1 MSFLEKVN
9 AFFAIAKESNFDIA
23 KIYAQ
28 DPNGLYAA
36 LLVVLVTVL
45 VILFFIRRSIKI
57 SSAVKLVSNIQNSN
71 DFDEYDSS
79 LTKLASEL
87 PKRGP
92 RLANSINAQKN
103 DILQKELRLLKDF
116 NIKDK
121 INKYKQISAQ
131 YALIAQNSKKF
142 KIDDLTSFYEEKSK
156 TLLDEN
162 LNAEIIEYS
171 NNTNFNENDVEFVNS
186 IVSYANS
193 TNNPEALLNP
203 LIEQINKFSY
213 SYNLDLFKFTKALD
227 KDNSVQVYKNCNEK
241 LKEAISSEDKRVSNV
256 ILAYMLENDEKE
268 EVYSYITNLK
278 SATYLQDLYHNF
290 FAKTEDIDVD
300 LAFVANETKI
310 TSDYSNHIDCQI
322 TDNWRDLT
330 YINHI
335 INSPRVLETIGH
347 ISYRNVLER
356 IERLEKDE
364 ETNKAITE
372 ALQIARRAETIANE
386 AKEIARQ
393 K

>member
-1 MSFLEKVN
+1 MSFLEKIN
-9 AFFAIAKESNFDIA
+9 EFIAIAKESNFDIA

-28 DPNGLYAA
+28 DPNGVYAT
-36 LLVVLVTVL
+36 LL
-45 VILFFIRRSIKI
+45 VILLIVLIIVFFIRRSIKI

-71 DFDEYDSS
+71 DFDEYDSK
-79 LTKLASEL
+79 LTKLATEL

-103 DILQKELRLLKDF
+103 DILKRELDLLKDF

-131 YALIAQNSKKF
+131 YALISKNSKKF
-142 KIDDLTSFYEEKSK
+142 KINDLTSYYDEKST

-162 LNAEIIEYS
+162 LALEIKEYS
-171 NNTNFNENDVEFVNS
+171 ENTNFNENDVEFVNS
-186 IVSYANS
+186 IVSYAN
-193 TNNPEALLNP
+193 TRNEPESILNP
-203 LIEQINKFSY
+203 LINEINKFSY
-213 SYNLDLFKFTKALD
+213 SYNLDLFKFTRALT
-227 KDNSVQVYKNCNEK
+227 KISSQVYKNCNEK
-241 LKEAISSEDKRVSNV
+241 LNLAITSEEDRVSNV
-256 ILAYMLENDEKE
+256 ILSYMLENDEKE
-268 EVYSYITNLK
+268 SVYSYITNLK
-278 SATYLQDLYHNF
+278 SSIYLQDIYYEF
-290 FAKTEDIDVD
+290 FAKTEDIDLD

-310 TSDYSNHIDCQI
+310 SSDYSNHLDCKM

-335 INSPRVLETIGH
+335 IKSPRVLETIGH

-356 IERLEKDE
+356 LERLEKDE
-364 ETNKAITE
+364 EINQSVTE
-372 ALQIARRAETIANE
+372 ALQTARRAEAIAIE

>member
-1 MSFLEKVN
+1 MSFLEKV
-9 AFFAIAKESNFDIA
+9 KEFLALAQETNFDIA
-23 KIYAQ
+23 QMYAQNPNGIYAM
-28 DPNGLYAA
+28 
-36 LLVVLVTVL
+36 VLVL
-45 VILFFIRRSIKI
+45 LIILLIITFFIRRAAKI

-71 DFDEYDSS
+71 DFEDYDSK
-79 LTKLASEL
+79 LTKLATEL

-103 DILQKELRLLKDF
+103 DILEKELNLLKDF

-121 INKYKQISAQ
+121 ISRYKQISAQ
-131 YALIAQNSKKF
+131 YALISQNSKKY
-142 KIDDLTSFYEEKSK
+142 KMDDLTSYYEEKSK
-156 TLLDEN
+156 TLLSEN
-162 LNAEIIEYS
+162 LNDEIIEYS
-171 NNTNFNENDVEFVNS
+171 LNTNFNENDVEFVNS

-193 TNNPEALLNP
+193 TNEPEELLNT
-203 LIEQINKFSY
+203 LIEQINRFSY
-213 SYNLDLFKFTKALD
+213 SHNLELFKFIKALD
-227 KDNSVQVYKNCNEK
+227 KDNSIQVYKNCSEK
-241 LKEAISSEDKRVSNV
+241 LEKVLQSEDEKVSNV
-256 ILAYMLENDEKE
+256 ILSYMLDNDEKE
-268 EVYSYITNLK
+268 VVYSYISNLK
-278 SATYLQDLYHNF
+278 SSIYLQDLYYNF
-290 FAKTEDIDVD
+290 FAKTEDIDLD

-310 TSDYSNHIDCQI
+310 SSDYSSHIDAKI

-335 INSPRVLETIGH
+335 IKSPRVLETIGH

-364 ETNKAITE
+364 ETNKAISE
-372 ALQIARRAETIANE
+372 ALQIARRAEAIANE

>member
-28 DPNGLYAA
+28 DPNGVYAA
-36 LLVVLVTVL
+36 LLVVLVIVL

-142 KIDDLTSFYEEKSK
+142 KIDDLTSYYEEKSK

-162 LNAEIIEYS
+162 LNAEITEYS

-241 LKEAISSEDKRVSNV
+241 LKEAISSEDKRVSDV

>member
-9 AFFAIAKESNFDIA
+9 EFIAIAKESNFDIA

-28 DPNGLYAA
+28 DPNGVYAT
-36 LLVVLVTVL
+36 LL
-45 VILFFIRRSIKI
+45 VILLIVLIIVFFIRRSIKI

-71 DFDEYDSS
+71 DFDEYDSK
-79 LTKLASEL
+79 LTKLATEL

-103 DILQKELRLLKDF
+103 DILRRELDLLKDF

-131 YALIAQNSKKF
+131 YALISKNSKKF
-142 KIDDLTSFYEEKSK
+142 KINDLTSYYDEKST

-162 LNAEIIEYS
+162 LALEIKEYS
-171 NNTNFNENDVEFVNS
+171 ENTNFNENDVEFVNS
-186 IVSYANS
+186 IVSYAN
-193 TNNPEALLNP
+193 TRNEPESILNP
-203 LIEQINKFSY
+203 LINEINKFSY
-213 SYNLDLFKFTKALD
+213 SYNLDLFKFTRALSKD
-227 KDNSVQVYKNCNEK
+227 KSLQVYKNCNEK
-241 LKEAISSEDKRVSNV
+241 LNLTLTSEEDRVSNV
-256 ILAYMLENDEKE
+256 ILSYMLENDEKE
-268 EVYSYITNLK
+268 SVYSYITNLK
-278 SATYLQDLYHNF
+278 SSIYLQDIYYEF
-290 FAKTEDIDVD
+290 FAKTEDIDLD

-310 TSDYSNHIDCQI
+310 SSDYSDHIDCKI
-322 TDNWRDLT
+322 TGNWRDLT

-335 INSPRVLETIGH
+335 IKSPRVLETIGH

-356 IERLEKDE
+356 LERLEKDE
-364 ETNKAITE
+364 ENNKAITE
-372 ALQIARRAETIANE
+372 ALQIARRAEAIAIE

>member
-1 MSFLEKVN
+1 MSFLEKV
-9 AFFAIAKESNFDIA
+9 KEFLALAQETNFDIA
-23 KIYAQ
+23 QIFAQ
-28 DPNGLYAA
+28 NPNGVYA
-36 LLVVLVTVL
+36 TVL
-45 VILFFIRRSIKI
+45 VLLVILLIIVFFIRRAAKI

-71 DFDEYDSS
+71 DFDDYDSK
-79 LTKLASEL
+79 LTKLVTEL
-87 PKRGP
+87 PKRGQ

-103 DILQKELRLLKDF
+103 DILEKELNLLKDF

-121 INKYKQISAQ
+121 ISRYKQISAQ
-131 YALIAQNSKKF
+131 YALISTNSKKF
-142 KIDDLTSFYEEKSK
+142 KIDDLTSYYDEKSK
-156 TLLDEN
+156 TLLSEN
-162 LNAEIIEYS
+162 LANEITEYS
-171 NNTNFNENDVEFVNS
+171 LNTNFDENDVEFVNS

-193 TNNPEALLNP
+193 TEEPEALLNP
-203 LIEQINKFSY
+203 LIDQINRFSY
-213 SYNLDLFKFTKALD
+213 SHNLDLFKFTRALD
-227 KDNSVQVYKNCNEK
+227 KDKSVQLYKNCNEK
-241 LKEAISSEDKRVSNV
+241 LAQALSSEDEKVSNV
-256 ILAYMLENDEKE
+256 ILSYMLENDEKE

-278 SATYLQDLYHNF
+278 SSIYLQDLYYNF

-310 TSDYSNHIDCQI
+310 SSDYSNHIDCKI

-330 YINHI
+330 FINHI
-335 INSPRVLETIGH
+335 IKSPRVLETIGH

-364 ETNKAITE
+364 ETNKAISE
-372 ALQIARRAETIANE
+372 VLQVARRAEAIANE

>member
-28 DPNGLYAA
+28 DPNGVYAA
-36 LLVVLVTVL
+36 LLVVLVIVL
-45 VILFFIRRSIKI
+45 IIVFFIRRSMKI

-79 LTKLASEL
+79 LTKLATEL

-103 DILQKELRLLKDF
+103 DILQRELNLLKDF

-131 YALIAQNSKKF
+131 YALIAQNSKKY
-142 KIDDLTSFYEEKSK
+142 KMDDLTSYYEEKSK

-162 LNAEIIEYS
+162 LSAEISAYS
-171 NNTNFNENDVEFVNS
+171 ENTDFDENDVDFVNS
-186 IVSYANS
+186 IVSYANTTS
-193 TNNPEALLNP
+193 NPESLLNP

-213 SYNLDLFKFTKALD
+213 SYNLDLFKFTKALEKD
-227 KDNSVQVYKNCNEK
+227 KSGLVYKNCNEK
-241 LKEAISSEDKRVSNV
+241 LKEAITSQENRISNV
-256 ILAYMLENDEKE
+256 ILSYMLENDEKE
-268 EVYSYITNLK
+268 AVYSYITNLQ
-278 SATYLQDLYHNF
+278 SSTYLQDLYHNF
-290 FAKTEDIDVD
+290 FAKTEDIDLD

-310 TSDYSNHIDCQI
+310 QSDYSNHIDCQI

-335 INSPRVLETIGH
+335 IKSPRVLETIGH

-364 ETNKAITE
+364 ETNKAIAE
-372 ALQIARRAETIANE
+372 ALQVARRAETIANE

>member
-1 MSFLEKVN
+1 MSFLEKV
-9 AFFAIAKESNFDIA
+9 KEFLALAQETNFDIA
-23 KIYAQ
+23 QIFAQ
-28 DPNGLYAA
+28 NPNGVYA
-36 LLVVLVTVL
+36 TVL
-45 VILFFIRRSIKI
+45 VLLVILLIIVFFIRRAAKI

-71 DFDEYDSS
+71 DFDDYDSK
-79 LTKLASEL
+79 LTKLATEL
-87 PKRGP
+87 PKRGQ

-103 DILQKELRLLKDF
+103 DILEKELNLLKDF

-121 INKYKQISAQ
+121 ISRYKQISAQ
-131 YALIAQNSKKF
+131 YALISTNSKKF
-142 KIDDLTSFYEEKSK
+142 KIDDLTSYYDEKSK
-156 TLLDEN
+156 TLLSEN
-162 LNAEIIEYS
+162 LVNEITEYS
-171 NNTNFNENDVEFVNS
+171 LNTNFDENDVEFVNS

-193 TNNPEALLNP
+193 TEEPEALLNP
-203 LIEQINKFSY
+203 LIDQINRFSY
-213 SYNLDLFKFTKALD
+213 SHNLDLFKFTRALD
-227 KDNSVQVYKNCNEK
+227 KDKSVQVYKNCNEK
-241 LKEAISSEDKRVSNV
+241 LAQALSSEDEKVSNV
-256 ILAYMLENDEKE
+256 ILSYMLENDEKE

-278 SATYLQDLYHNF
+278 SSIYLQDLYYNF

-310 TSDYSNHIDCQI
+310 SSDYSNHIDCKI

-330 YINHI
+330 FINHI
-335 INSPRVLETIGH
+335 IKSPRVLETIGH

-364 ETNKAITE
+364 ETNKAISE
-372 ALQIARRAETIANE
+372 VLQVARRAEAIANE

>member
-28 DPNGLYAA
+28 DPNGVYAA
-36 LLVVLVTVL
+36 LLVVLVIVL
-45 VILFFIRRSIKI
+45 IIVFFIRRSMKI

-79 LTKLASEL
+79 LTKLATEL

-103 DILQKELRLLKDF
+103 DILQRELNLLKDF

-131 YALIAQNSKKF
+131 YALIAQNSKKY
-142 KIDDLTSFYEEKSK
+142 KMDDLTSYYEEKSK

-162 LNAEIIEYS
+162 LSAEISAYS
-171 NNTNFNENDVEFVNS
+171 ENTDFDENDVEFVNS
-186 IVSYANS
+186 IVSYANTTS
-193 TNNPEALLNP
+193 NPESLLNP

-213 SYNLDLFKFTKALD
+213 SYNLDLFKFTKALEKD
-227 KDNSVQVYKNCNEK
+227 KSGLVYKNCNEK
-241 LKEAISSEDKRVSNV
+241 LKEAITSQENRISNV
-256 ILAYMLENDEKE
+256 ILSYMLENDEKE
-268 EVYSYITNLK
+268 AVYSYITNLQ
-278 SATYLQDLYHNF
+278 SSTYLQDLYHNF
-290 FAKTEDIDVD
+290 FAKTEDIDLD

-310 TSDYSNHIDCQI
+310 QSDYSNHIDCQI

-335 INSPRVLETIGH
+335 IKSPRVLETIGH

-364 ETNKAITE
+364 ETNKAIAE
-372 ALQIARRAETIANE
+372 ALQVARRAETIANE

>member
-1 MSFLEKVN
+1 MSFLEKV
-9 AFFAIAKESNFDIA
+9 KEFLALAQQSNFDIA

-28 DPNGLYAA
+28 DPNGVYA
-36 LLVVLVTVL
+36 VVLVLLLVL
-45 VILFFIRRSIKI
+45 LIIAFFIRKSAKI

-71 DFDEYDSS
+71 DFDDYDSK

-87 PKRGP
+87 PKRGQ

-103 DILQKELRLLKDF
+103 DILEKELNLLKDF

-121 INKYKQISAQ
+121 ISRYKQISAQ
-131 YALIAQNSKKF
+131 YALISKNSKKY
-142 KIDDLTSFYEEKSK
+142 KIDDLTSYYDEKST
-156 TLLDEN
+156 TLLTEN
-162 LNAEIIEYS
+162 LADEINEYS
-171 NNTNFNENDVEFVNS
+171 LNTNFDENDVEFVNS
-186 IVSYANS
+186 IVSYANTTS
-193 TNNPEALLNP
+193 EPEALLNP
-203 LIEQINKFSY
+203 LIEQINRFSY

-241 LKEAISSEDKRVSNV
+241 LNSALVSEDEKISNV
-256 ILAYMLENDEKE
+256 LLTYMLENDEKE
-268 EVYSYITNLK
+268 TVYSYITNLK
-278 SATYLQDLYHNF
+278 SSTFLQDLYYNF
-290 FAKTEDIDVD
+290 FAKTEDIDLD

-310 TSDYSNHIDCQI
+310 ASDYSNHIDCKI

-330 YINHI
+330 YVNHI
-335 INSPRVLETIGH
+335 IKSPRVLETIGH

-364 ETNKAITE
+364 ETNNAISE
-372 ALQIARRAETIANE
+372 VLQVARRAEAIANE
-386 AKEIARQ
+386 AKERARQ

>member
-1 MSFLEKVN
+1 MSFLEQVKEFL
-9 AFFAIAKESNFDIA
+9 ALAQESNFDIA
-23 KIYAQ
+23 QIYAQ
-28 DPNGLYAA
+28 NPNGVYA
-36 LLVVLVTVL
+36 TVL
-45 VILFFIRRSIKI
+45 VLLVILLIIVFFIRRAAKI

-71 DFDEYDSS
+71 DFDDYDSK
-79 LTKLASEL
+79 LTKIATEL

-103 DILQKELRLLKDF
+103 DILEKELSLLKDF

-121 INKYKQISAQ
+121 IARYKQISAQ
-131 YALIAQNSKKF
+131 YALISQNSKKY
-142 KIDDLTSFYEEKSK
+142 KMDDLTSYYDEKSK
-156 TLLDEN
+156 TLLSEN
-162 LNAEIIEYS
+162 LSEEISEYS
-171 NNTNFNENDVEFVNS
+171 LNTNFDENDVDFVNS

-193 TNNPEALLNP
+193 TDDADSILNP
-203 LIEQINKFSY
+203 LIEQINRFSY
-213 SYNLDLFKFTKALD
+213 SHNLDLFKFTRALD
-227 KDNSVQVYKNCNEK
+227 KDKSVQVFKNCNEK
-241 LKEAISSEDKRVSNV
+241 LEEVLTSEDEKVSNV
-256 ILAYMLENDEKE
+256 ILSYMLENDEKE
-268 EVYSYITNLK
+268 AVYSYISNLK
-278 SATYLQDLYHNF
+278 SSTYLQDLYYTF

-310 TSDYSNHIDCQI
+310 SSDYSNHIDCKI

-330 YINHI
+330 FINHI

-364 ETNKAITE
+364 ETNKAISE
-372 ALQIARRAETIANE
+372 ALQVARRAEAIANE

>member
-1 MSFLEKVN
+1 MSFLEKFN
-9 AFFAIAKESNFDIA
+9 AFVAIAKESNFDIA

-28 DPNGLYAA
+28 DPNGVYAT
-36 LLVVLVTVL
+36 LLVVLVIVL
-45 VILFFIRRSIKI
+45 IIVFFIRRSMKI

-71 DFDEYDSS
+71 DFDEYDTQ
-79 LTKLASEL
+79 LTKLATEL

-103 DILQKELRLLKDF
+103 DILKRELSLLKDF

-142 KIDDLTSFYEEKSK
+142 KMDDLTSYYEEKSRS
-156 TLLDEN
+156 LLDEN
-162 LNAEIIEYS
+162 LSSEINEYS
-171 NNTNFNENDVEFVNS
+171 LNTNFNENDIELVNS

-193 TNNPEALLNP
+193 TNNPESILNP
-203 LIEQINKFSY
+203 LIKEINRFSY
-213 SYNLDLFKFTKALD
+213 SYNLDLVKFTKALD
-227 KDNSVQVYKNCNEK
+227 KDKSIQVYTNCNEK
-241 LKEAISSEDKRVSNV
+241 LKEAISSEENRVSDVV
-256 ILAYMLENDEKE
+256 ISYMLENDEKE

-278 SATYLQDLYHNF
+278 SSIYLQDLYHNF
-290 FAKTEDIDVD
+290 FAKTEDIDLD

-364 ETNKAITE
+364 ETNNAIAE
-372 ALQIARRAETIANE
+372 ALKIARRAETIANE

>member
-9 AFFAIAKESNFDIA
+9 EFIAIAKESNFDIA

-28 DPNGLYAA
+28 DPNGVYAT
-36 LLVVLVTVL
+36 LL
-45 VILFFIRRSIKI
+45 VILLIVLIIVFFIRRSIKI

-71 DFDEYDSS
+71 DFDEYDSK
-79 LTKLASEL
+79 LTKLATEL

-103 DILQKELRLLKDF
+103 DILKRELDLLKDF

-131 YALIAQNSKKF
+131 YALISKNSKKF
-142 KIDDLTSFYEEKSK
+142 KINDLTSYYDEKST

-162 LNAEIIEYS
+162 LALEIKEYS
-171 NNTNFNENDVEFVNS
+171 ENTNFNENDVEFVNS
-186 IVSYANS
+186 IVSYAN
-193 TNNPEALLNP
+193 TRNEPESILNP
-203 LIEQINKFSY
+203 LINEINKFSY
-213 SYNLDLFKFTKALD
+213 SYNLDLFKFTRALT
-227 KDNSVQVYKNCNEK
+227 KISSQVYKNCNEK
-241 LKEAISSEDKRVSNV
+241 LNLAITSEEDRVSNV
-256 ILAYMLENDEKE
+256 ILSYMLENDEKE
-268 EVYSYITNLK
+268 SVYSYITNLK
-278 SATYLQDLYHNF
+278 SSIYLQDIYYEF
-290 FAKTEDIDVD
+290 FAKTEDIDLD

-310 TSDYSNHIDCQI
+310 SSDYSNHLDCKM

-335 INSPRVLETIGH
+335 IKSPRVLETIGH

-356 IERLEKDE
+356 LERLEKDE
-364 ETNKAITE
+364 EINQSVTE
-372 ALQIARRAETIANE
+372 ALQTARRAEAIAIE